1 MIPVDAQARRRWMAI
16 VGVRMMGI
24 AGAVFG
30 LVLVSRAPTLAPRIL
45 GIAIVL
51 SALLVVAIVPASLAQ
66 RWRSGGE

>member
-1 MIPVDAQARRRWMAI
+1 MSSIDARARRRWMVI
-16 VGVRMMGI
+16 VGVRILGI

-30 LVLVSRAPTLAPRIL
+30 LVLVSRAPTLGPRIL
-45 GIAIVL
+45 GVAIVL

>member
-1 MIPVDAQARRRWMAI
+1 MSPVDAQARRRWMAI

-24 AGAVFG
+24 AGEVFG